1 MPWERPSAMIQQ
13 SLFQSTELR
22 QTLEQQLTPQQIMSL
37 EILMAPLLDLQARLD
52 QEVAANPV
60 LERGQQP
67 NEQLAGD
74 PLEEMGASP
83 EMQSEAAG
91 KAAEQD
97 EEMATIIEL
106 DSTWRDYAPAPPAG
120 GHQATAADEE
130 RREFFFNSL
139 TAPTT
144 LEDDLL
150 EQLRLSTAPET
161 ARAAAEKIIGNIDE
175 AGYLRAKLE
184 ELEDPVN
191 GIGADELE
199 AGLALVQSFEPA
211 GVGARDLREC
221 LLLQLQR
228 QEREDELCYRIVA
241 DHLDELSRNRIPD
254 IAKALDVSTAEVYQA
269 RDQIRELLPHPGGV
283 TADDESTQYVIPEV
297 TITKEDG
304 EYVVTSNDQS
314 MPRVTLTQR
323 YLDLLENPNT
333 PKEIKRYVREKINNG
348 KLLLRSLDLRE
359 STVKRIAEILVDKQ
373 RDFFEEGDEKLRP
386 LTMQEVADM
395 IDVHETTVSRAIANK
410 YMQTPRG
417 LLPMRQF
424 FTSGYES
431 SAGEQVSSR
440 GIMQHIKEMIAA
452 EERRKPLS
460 DRVIVERLKENGFDV
475 ARRTVA
481 KYREEMGI
489 PSTRL
494 RRKHD

>member
-1 MPWERPSAMIQQ
+1 M
-13 SLFQSTELR
+13 
-22 QTLEQQLTPQQIMSL
+22 
-37 EILMAPLLDLQARLD
+37 
-52 QEVAANPV
+52 
-60 LERGQQP
+60 
-67 NEQLAGD
+67 
-74 PLEEMGASP
+74 
-83 EMQSEAAG
+83 
-91 KAAEQD
+91 
-97 EEMATIIEL
+97 
-106 DSTWRDYAPAPPAG
+106 
-120 GHQATAADEE
+120 
-130 RREFFFNSL
+130 
-139 TAPTT
+139 
-144 LEDDLL
+144 
-150 EQLRLSTAPET
+150 
-161 ARAAAEKIIGNIDE
+161 
-175 AGYLRAKLE
+175 
-184 ELEDPVN
+184 
-191 GIGADELE
+191 
-199 AGLALVQSFEPA
+199 
-211 GVGARDLREC
+211 
-221 LLLQLQR
+221 
-228 QEREDELCYRIVA
+228 
-241 DHLDELSRNRIPD
+241 
-254 IAKALDVSTAEVYQA
+254 
-269 RDQIRELLPHPGGV
+269 
-283 TADDESTQYVIPEV
+283 

-452 EERRKPLS
+452 EDRRKPLS